1 MMRKAGL
8 LFCLTVLGIAGVYAG
23 SRPAVLEAKEAMADD
38 GTSGSV
44 VGVVSNPINPS
55 SPNSALNWV
64 LVDSMPNAFGPAND
78 NITPLSFDPGT
89 DVLGVIYR
97 GNAAFSAGSGEL
109 WYSIS
114 HDGGATWRRVSALN
128 AGTPLYLRYPSCAI
142 ANPTGGTDT
151 SDVLFVWSAP
161 GLPGGVFGG
170 ITYGVD
176 PIGTGTPFA
185 VVANLD
191 STLASSSA
199 IWTSPAA
206 PDIYWVSSRLATGL
220 PNDSYYW
227 HTTDYVTVN
236 EGYPPTWRDTSTN
249 FVNALGHMNGQA
261 TANGSYY
268 AVNAA
273 FDTAVI
279 AFGAGI
285 SKTTD
290 GGANWSEWITPR
302 PDWVQATGLPLTTDA
317 YDYFQS
323 DGPGSTVSYL
333 NDMLIDANEMVHFFH
348 VTVDSPWTSTEP
360 RGIVEI
366 VQTSAVPAE
375 ATWEAK
381 WIKQNLNLDVPLYY
395 PYPEDASGRLDQTY
409 NAIHASISPD
419 GQVMTLVWLDATSAD
434 SLPDIYFSFRNI
446 NSPGWS
452 TPENISQTPEL
463 AELMLHAAPT
473 LRSNGGNSYTLF
485 LGRTY
490 QVGSPVFSAMSALSP
505 CSFYVAAYTFNAVTS
520 VAERRGVPSDFALRQ
535 NYPNPFNPSTT
546 IGFTL
551 PERAV
556 VKLTVYNT
564 LGQKVATVLD
574 GAYEAGSYEVPFSA
588 ERLTSGVYYYT
599 INAGSY
605 SATRKMVLLK

>member
-1 MMRKAGL
+1 MVRSIVAL
-8 LFCLTVLGIAGVYAG
+8 LVLATFGTTALYGG
-23 SRPAVLEAKEAMADD
+23 SRPKVHKAQEAIADD
-38 GTSGSV
+38 GTSNSV
-44 VGVVSNPINPS
+44 VATVTNPINPA

-64 LVDSMPNAFGPAND
+64 IVDSMPNAFGPAND
-78 NITPLSFDPGT
+78 DITPIAFDPGT
-89 DVLGVIYR
+89 GILGVIYR
-97 GNAAFSAGSGEL
+97 GNTAYSAGSGEL

-128 AGTPLYLRYPSCAI
+128 SGTPLYLRYPSCAI
-142 ANPTGGTDT
+142 ANPTGGSDT
-151 SDVLFVWSAP
+151 SNVLFVWSAP
-161 GLPGGVFGG
+161 GLPGGAFGG

-176 PIGTGTPFA
+176 PIGAGTPFA

-191 STLASSSA
+191 STLASSTA
-199 IWTSPAA
+199 IWTTPNA
-206 PDIYWVSSRLATGL
+206 PDIYWVSSRLATGI

-227 HTTDYVTVN
+227 HTTDYVSVN

-261 TANGSYY
+261 TTNGSYY
-268 AVNAA
+268 AVSAA
-273 FDTAVI
+273 FDTAAI

-290 GGANWSEWITPR
+290 GGTTWSDWVTPL
-302 PDWVQATGLPLTTDA
+302 PDWVQATGLPLTIDE

-323 DGPGSTVSYL
+323 DGPGSTVAYL
-333 NDMLIDANEMVHFFH
+333 NDMVIDANDLVHFFH

-366 VQTSAVPAE
+366 VQTSTIPTE

-381 WIKQNLNLDVPLYY
+381 WIKQNLNLNTPLLY
-395 PYPEDASGRLDQTY
+395 GTLDQTR
-409 NAIHASISPD
+409 NAVHASISDD
-419 GQVMTLVWLDATSAD
+419 GQVMTVVWLDMSPTD
-434 SLPDIYFSFRNI
+434 SVPDIYFSWRNI
-446 NSPGWS
+446 SGSSWS
-452 TPENISQTPEL
+452 TPENISQTPLLGEIL
-463 AELMLHAAPT
+463 LHAAPT
-473 LRSNGGNSYTLF
+473 VRSNGGSSYTLF

-490 QVGSPVFSAMSALSP
+490 EVGFPAFSALNSGNA
-505 CSFYVAAYTFNAVTS
+505 CYFYVAAYTFNAVTS

-551 PERAV
+551 PERADV
-556 VKLTVYNT
+556 RLTVYNT
-564 LGQKVATVLD
+564 LGQEVATVLN

-588 ERLTSGVYYYT
+588 EPLTSGVYYYT

-605 SATRKMVLLK
+605 NATRKMVLLK